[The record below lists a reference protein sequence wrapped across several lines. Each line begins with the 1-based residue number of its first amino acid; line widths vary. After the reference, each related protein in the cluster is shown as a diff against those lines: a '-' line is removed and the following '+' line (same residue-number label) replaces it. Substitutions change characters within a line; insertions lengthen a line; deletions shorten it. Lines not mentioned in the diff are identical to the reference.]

1 MHYDNIHTYGAEEKE
16 KGREGRRKRRKVRK
30 RREERRGGKGMREE
44 GKQRGRRG
52 REQERQVLNTGHWLS
67 GIDSVR
73 KNVNQQKCGKESVLT
88 MKASL
93 SNNVCSSPF
102 S

>member
-1 MHYDNIHTYGAEEKE
+1 MTIYIRKKK
-16 KGREGRRKRRKVRK
+16 KGREGRRERRKVR

-44 GKQRGRRG
+44 GKQRRRRG